1 MRINCTDDIIYH
13 LRRTQFW
20 DQLLARGYAEID
32 LSTYFRYDPLRSVLI
47 AKIRTT
53 PKLSMPTP
61 QKTFFKIRH
70 SPRTNQIMPT
80 IKRALTAMPHM
91 LVNRSLAKQLHTNRR
106 PIIALHNSP
115 KLAVATTPDFHTTG
129 AGRHLHKP
137 KPVRAPL
144 SSSTLNQNRPQAY
157 TR

>member
-1 MRINCTDDIIYH
+1 
-13 LRRTQFW
+13 
-20 DQLLARGYAEID
+20 
-32 LSTYFRYDPLRSVLI
+32 
-47 AKIRTT
+47 
-53 PKLSMPTP
+53 
-61 QKTFFKIRH
+61 
-70 SPRTNQIMPT
+70 MPT

-115 KLAVATTPDFHTTG
+115 KFGQKLITAKLAVATTPDFHTTG